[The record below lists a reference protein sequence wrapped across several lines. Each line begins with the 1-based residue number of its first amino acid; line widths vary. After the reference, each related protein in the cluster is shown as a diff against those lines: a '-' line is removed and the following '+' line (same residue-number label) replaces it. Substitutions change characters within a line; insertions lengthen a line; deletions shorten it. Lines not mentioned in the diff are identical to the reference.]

1 MTRMR
6 RGIAVSLA
14 TIASIAL
21 TGTSTAHVSPVP
33 TFVNAGER
41 QTITLVAPNER
52 EARMNGLAVTA
63 PAGVSILDATPSDR
77 GWPAVVREGTATW
90 EGCCV
95 PPGAVGSFSVELVAS
110 GEPRG
115 VTLDVEQRY
124 PDGERTRWPVQVV
137 VLPAPKSSGSV
148 TTALAVG
155 ALGLLVTVGVVGFA
169 WLRRSRP
176 LQEG

>member
-1 MTRMR
+1 MR

-14 TIASIAL
+14 TLASIAL
-21 TGTSTAHVSPVP
+21 TGTSTAHVTPVP

-63 PAGVSILDATPSDR
+63 PAGVSILDAPPSDR
-77 GWPAVVREGTATW
+77 GWPAVVQERTATW
-90 EGCCV
+90 KGCCV
-95 PPGAVGSFSVELVAS
+95 PPGAVGSFSLELVAS

-115 VTLDVEQRY
+115 VTLEVEQRY
-124 PDGERTRWPVQVV
+124 PDGDRTRWPVQLA

-148 TTALAVG
+148 TAVLAVG
-155 ALGLLVTVGVVGFA
+155 TLGLLATVGVIGFA

-176 LQEG
+176 LREG